1 MGEWWS
7 TFKDRLTD
15 IIDPRQLS
23 QYDITNI
30 EAQKVGF
37 FEMYDAYGSQSKE
50 IKAKM
55 IDENTVDYYE
65 FNLDTIAHRLAFSKI
80 RKQTFDMILPTI
92 NAYMWWIKL
101 MGGKQNKD
109 VSKQLEYIIN
119 QVKLAVFDEPLIGDE
134 EKTIAKGIAFAK
146 EISTVAMLAF
156 RPALLA
162 KRVNNRSP

>member
-50 IKAKM
+50 IKAKNV
-55 IDENTVDYYE
+55 DENTVDYYE

-80 RKQTFDMILPTI
+80 RKQTFDMILPLLMPICMNKI
-92 NAYMWWIKL
+92 NGRKE
-101 MGGKQNKD
+101 NKD
-109 VSKQLEYIIN
+109 ASSN
-119 QVKLAVFDEPLIGDE
+119 
-134 EKTIAKGIAFAK
+134 
-146 EISTVAMLAF
+146 
-156 RPALLA
+156 
-162 KRVNNRSP
+162 